1 MIYIIYM
8 MHIRTLWGLQR
19 TVWNIENV
27 QWAAVLL
34 MKMPKFRREW
44 PDCFGKATVTQIPAC
59 YNQDMHKSISERT
72 THWSLKQVGYSS
84 RKPHRVLPL
93 WPKNRNL
100 SSHRLTRS
108 WKLGVWKDVS
118 WSDESQFLRQHS
130 DVGVITWCRKMI
142 SPQYPQCSE
151 NLGKYWYWIWSQ
163 FHIGTDG
170 LPQTHPCED
179 LALPIDCD
187 DHQFIIINRWI

>member
-1 MIYIIYM
+1 MSCSSLDENAKVQKRM
-8 MHIRTLWGLQR
+8 ARLLW
-19 TVWNIENV
+19 
-27 QWAAVLL
+27 AS
-34 MKMPKFRREW
+34 
-44 PDCFGKATVTQIPAC
+44 GKATVTQIPAC